1 MPLSPN
7 ADGPSFETA
16 YGELQRVVAQLESST
31 ADLEHAMAL
40 LERGMQL
47 VAECER
53 IVAQAEQRVTR
64 LAAESAAP
72 LSNDVG
78 ADQAAPMADA

>member
-7 ADGPSFETA
+7 PDGQSFETA

-31 ADLEHAMAL
+31 TDLEQAMAL
-40 LERGMQL
+40 LERGIQL

-53 IVAQAEQRVTR
+53 IVAQAEQRVTH
-64 LAAESAAP
+64 LAAESASP
-72 LSNDVG
+72 VSNDLG
-78 ADQAAPMADA
+78 TGQPSPMPDV